1 MTEPPIQKSFLWSGV
16 AWAGTTEIASGASDA
31 KSIIYERH
39 ILKKGEPNAK
49 EDSVERKKVGQDVL

>member
-16 AWAGTTEIASGASDA
+16 MWAGTTEIASRASDA

-39 ILKKGEPNAK
+39 ILKKGESNAK
-49 EDSVERKKVGQDVL
+49 EDSVEREKVGQDVL